1 MEIVVTTTHSQKGL
15 STELIKFLDETN
27 FSFVQR
33 ENSSIKNIQ
42 EKHKAGAVIVWHEDG
57 PVLHLEGKKFYYHPS
72 MAKNRISLYR
82 KKGII
87 DPLIK
92 ACKLSD
98 GDKFLD
104 CTLGLGADAL
114 VVTYFNSQGQ
124 TISLESSQIIATIV
138 KWGMKLYTS
147 ELIWLDEAIKRIEV
161 INSNYLTYLSLL
173 ADKSFDIIYFD
184 PMFRN
189 PLLKSEPLTPL
200 RLLANHSP
208 LSLEA
213 IAEATR
219 VARKRVVVKEL
230 ARSGE
235 FNRLGIKNFVSSPN
249 NKIAFGIID
258 LE

>member
-1 MEIVVTTTHSQKGL
+1 MEIVVTTTQSKTSL
-15 STELIKFLDETN
+15 SSELISFLDETN

-33 ENSSIKNIQ
+33 ENSSIKSIQ
-42 EKHKAGAVIVWHEDG
+42 KKYNAEAVIVWHKDG
-57 PVLHLEGKKFYYHPS
+57 PVIHMEGKKFYYHPS

-92 ACKLSD
+92 ACELSD

-114 VVTYFNSQGQ
+114 VVAYFNSQGQ

-147 ELIWLDEAIKRIEV
+147 ELTWLDEAVKRIEV

-184 PMFRN
+184 PMFRY

-213 IAEATR
+213 IAEASR
-219 VARKRVVVKEL
+219 VARKRIVVKEL

-235 FNRLGIKNFVSSPN
+235 FDRLGIKTFASSTN
-249 NKIAFGIID
+249 NKITFGIIE